1 MKSYKDLPKDII
13 LNAPEGAMWVF
24 DYPHQESGWYYKV
37 DGGVLWKLDGEE
49 DLTWVESSNSL
60 DVGNWVED
68 LIPLPNVE
76 IPWEATEDSKCPVP
90 YGTKVYIKWSD
101 YECEDNNPGIW
112 NWKTFDLPII
122 SYKIIDEDYLPSEQ
136 EEDIVSYKLPLCTSA
151 EPLPRGNPLVELT
164 TWPTKEETREKTLIK
179 RLEFLQNLAN
189 KFPEIRNEAI
199 KFMECELDGYM
210 NTLWE
215 KDNDE

>member
-1 MKSYKDLPKDII
+1 
-13 LNAPEGAMWVF
+13 MWVF

-49 DLTWVESSNSL
+49 DLTWVESTISL

-68 LIPLPNVE
+68 LTPLPNVE
-76 IPWEATEDSKCPVP
+76 IPWEATEDRKCPVP
-90 YGTKVYIKWSD
+90 TGSQCQITLLDGRVD
-101 YECEDNNPGIW
+101 TCEGYSPHRHNWALSTQNPI
-112 NWKTFDLPII
+112 TA
-122 SYKIIDEDYLPSEQ
+122 YKIIDEDYLPSVATVTIT
-136 EEDIVSYKLPLCTSA
+136 EDSATTEPGVVVTVYETVEDKLT
-151 EPLPRGNPLVELT
+151 
-164 TWPTKEETREKTLIK
+164 K

-215 KDNDE
+215 KDNEE